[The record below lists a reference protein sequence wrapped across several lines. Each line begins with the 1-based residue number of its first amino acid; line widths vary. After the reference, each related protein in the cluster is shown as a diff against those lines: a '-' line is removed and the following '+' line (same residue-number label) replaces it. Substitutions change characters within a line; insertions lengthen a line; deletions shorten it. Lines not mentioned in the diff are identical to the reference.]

1 MGHFLQHLT
10 WEKRNKNNGYLIMQT
25 VVETT
30 GSRFSICQLQTSKGD
45 TVVRGLASHQCGLGL
60 NPGINAI
67 SGLSLLLVLSLALRG
82 FSLGTSVLLSPQNT
96 ILPNSSSIWNAW
108 TRLKEFLRNPK
119 YFVGN
124 KLQFTIFLHT
134 QKSTFILNCTELI
147 IILQ

>member
-1 MGHFLQHLT
+1 
-10 WEKRNKNNGYLIMQT
+10 MQT

-45 TVVRGLASHQCGLGL
+45 TVVRAIASHQCGLGL

-67 SGLSLLLVLSLALRG
+67 SGLSLLLVLSLAQRG
-82 FSLGTSVLLSPQNT
+82 FSLGTPVLLSPQNT

-108 TRLKEFLRNPK
+108 TRLKEFLRTPK

-124 KLQFTIFLHT
+124 KLQFTIFLHA